1 MHCACHPSQFLAE
14 HFCAELPTLGALAA
28 PLTQLS
34 IAVQVFFF
42 YYNAHKKT
50 KGPKSLVWAGVA
62 MFFAGLAFFGGLEVG
77 LPKDTPAEQAVANLD
92 PTHALWHLLLHTY
105 LVMHAA
111 VVTYNVP
118 WETKEVTSTP
128 PCSPSSAFRMC
139 RGKRKS
145 APRLHVRLRPGHQR
159 GWPSHSR
166 PHEQQR

>member
-128 PCSPSSAFRMC
+128 SLQSFKCVPNVPWETQECPSSPCPTSPRSPTRMA
-139 RGKRKS
+139 KS
-145 APRLHVRLRPGHQR
+145 FKAA
-159 GWPSHSR
+159 
-166 PHEQQR
+166 